1 MRILSLNN
9 RRAIDATSSDEVEV
23 ALIRITHPSITEPV
37 RLSTDPTSIVTIDPL
52 IYGTYSTWLVPAGTT
67 AAVPYLF
74 GLVSTVLP
82 DDQEDQAQSAK
93 LVLEVV
99 DQDMAKVCRS
109 INDRDGRADLAVVH
123 ASAPNDLMAEFIGL
137 PITIAEGDT
146 ATITLTLSRQS
157 MADEPFPAGRMT
169 RAAFP
174 GVNR

>member
-37 RLSTDPTSIVTIDPL
+37 RLSTDDTSIFSYEPL
-52 IYGTYSTWLVPAGTT
+52 IYCTYSTWLAPIGTT
-67 AAVPYLF
+67 APVPYLF
-74 GLVSTVLP
+74 GLVSTALP

-109 INDRDGRADLAVVH
+109 INDRDARADIAVVH
-123 ASAPNDLMAEFIGL
+123 ASAPNALMAEYIGL
-137 PITIAEGDT
+137 PITMAEGDN